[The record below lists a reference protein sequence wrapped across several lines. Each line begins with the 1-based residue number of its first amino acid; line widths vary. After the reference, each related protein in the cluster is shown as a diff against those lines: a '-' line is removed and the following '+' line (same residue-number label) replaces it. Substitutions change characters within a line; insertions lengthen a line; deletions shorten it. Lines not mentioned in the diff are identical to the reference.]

1 MSKIS
6 FRIRGKQVG
15 KSYQI
20 KLRLSISRECN
31 LEVNSGQ
38 FINAENWDFKKNLP
52 KPIKDE
58 NTKVLENQ
66 LKKLDYGISTNLL
79 ESINKG
85 IEINTGWLQ
94 RQIDEILGRTIKKIE
109 KDEEQEEREKQEY
122 LINHIEK
129 YIEKAPSKKVKG
141 KSSLGLEENT
151 IKKYITFKNLMIRYE
166 SVIKKKIKFEHLN
179 KDFVDRFIHW
189 LRIEQGYNENYAG
202 KQIDHLKTM
211 CNDAQKYDIKIN
223 NYAEQIERFKENDDD
238 RYIVTYT
245 LDEIELIR
253 NTEMPNER
261 LENTKKWMLLG
272 FEIGQ
277 RGSDLLNIDKRKI
290 TNIDENGWIYWDVYQ
305 KKPNKWV
312 NVPIIN
318 PHTINIVHHQ
328 FPYKI
333 TLQKFNVYMKE
344 VFKICGFE
352 EMTEGKKYFS
362 ENGIK
367 RKVFGTYPKWE
378 ISSSHSFR
386 RSFATNW
393 YQEMETSIIMEITA
407 HTRENVFKIY
417 INKREDKEKHARN
430 FAKHATI
437 ALGRMQNEKTKKSA

>member
-1 MSKIS
+1 MSTIG
-6 FRIRGKQVG
+6 FRIRGKNPL

-20 KLRLSISRECN
+20 KLRLSISRT
-31 LEVNSGQ
+31 EVFEVSSGQ
-38 FINAENWDFKKNLP
+38 LINADDWDFKKQFP
-52 KPIKDE
+52 KKNRDATVKAVE
-58 NTKVLENQ
+58 
-66 LKKLDYGISTNLL
+66 LKLQSMLSNINISLVKAQNC
-79 ESINKG
+79 G
-85 IEINTGWLQ
+85 VEINRDWLQ
-94 RQIDEILGRTIKKIE
+94 EQINNEYDDNVRINVLKPDTNEEKKT
-109 KDEEQEEREKQEY
+109 Y
-122 LINHIEK
+122 LLYHTEK
-129 YIEKAPSKKVKG
+129 YIEKAPAKKVKG

-151 IKKYITFKNLMIRYE
+151 IKKYITFKNLMLRYE
-166 SVIKKKIKFEHLN
+166 AVIKKKIKFEHLN
-179 KDFVDRFIHW
+179 KDFIDNFIHW
-189 LRIEQGYNENYAG
+189 LRINEGYSENYAG
-202 KQIDHLKTM
+202 KQIDHIKTM

-223 NYAEQIERFKENDDD
+223 NYAEHIERFKENDDD
-238 RYIVTYT
+238 RFIVTYSF
-245 LDEIELIR
+245 DEIEIIR

-290 TNIDENGWIYWDVYQ
+290 TNIDENGWIFWDVYQ
-305 KKPNKWV
+305 KKPDKWV

-344 VFKICGFE
+344 VFKICGFT

-393 YQEMETSIIMEITA
+393 YQLMETSIIMEITA

-430 FAKHATI
+430 FAKHASI
-437 ALGRMQNEKTKKSA
+437 ALQRMEDEKAKKSA

>member
-1 MSKIS
+1 MSTIG
-6 FRIRGKQVG
+6 FRIRGKNPL

-20 KLRLSISRECN
+20 KLRLSISRT
-31 LEVNSGQ
+31 EVFEVSSGQ
-38 FINAENWDFKKNLP
+38 LINADDWDFKKQFP
-52 KPIKDE
+52 KKNRDATVKSVE
-58 NTKVLENQ
+58 
-66 LKKLDYGISTNLL
+66 LKLQSMLSNINISLVKAQNC
-79 ESINKG
+79 G
-85 IEINTGWLQ
+85 VEINRDWLQ
-94 RQIDEILGRTIKKIE
+94 EQINNEYEDDVRINVLKPDTNE
-109 KDEEQEEREKQEY
+109 EKQTY

-129 YIEKAPSKKVKG
+129 YILLAPSKKVKG

-151 IKKYITFKNLMIRYE
+151 IKKYVTFKNLMLRYE
-166 SVIKKKIKFEHLN
+166 AVIKKKIKFEHLT

-189 LRIEQGYNENYAG
+189 LRIEQGYGENYAG

-223 NYAEQIERFKENDDD
+223 NYAEHIERFKENDDD
-238 RYIVTYT
+238 RYIVTYA

-261 LENTKKWMLLG
+261 LENAKRWMMLG

-277 RGSDLLNIDKRKI
+277 RGSDLLNIDKNKI

-305 KKPNKWV
+305 KKPDKWV

-344 VFKICGFE
+344 VFKICGFT

-393 YQEMETSIIMEITA
+393 YQLMETSIIMEITA

-430 FAKHATI
+430 FAKHASI
-437 ALGRMQNEKTKKSA
+437 ALQRMEDEKAKKSA

>member
-1 MSKIS
+1 MSSIS
-6 FRIRGKQVG
+6 FRIRGKQAG
-15 KSYQI
+15 KSYPI
-20 KLRLSISRECN
+20 KLRLSISRN
-31 LEVNSGQ
+31 NVLEVNSGQ
-38 FINAENWDFKKNLP
+38 IINSDDWDFKKQFP
-52 KPIKDE
+52 KKNRDAEVKTIE
-58 NTKVLENQ
+58 A
-66 LKKLDYGISTNLL
+66 KLQSILANININLL
-79 ESINKG
+79 KAQNNGS
-85 IEINTGWLQ
+85 EINNEWL
-94 RQIDEILGRTIKKIE
+94 RQQISNEYDEDIRNRIFQPKTE
-109 KDEEQEEREKQEY
+109 DEKQEY

-129 YIEKAPSKKVKG
+129 YIELAPSKKVKG

-166 SVIKKKIKFEHLN
+166 SVIKKKIKFEHIN
-179 KDFVDRFIHW
+179 KDFIDNFIHW
-189 LRIEQGYNENYAG
+189 LRIDEGYSDNYSG
-202 KQIDHLKTM
+202 KQIDHIKTM
-211 CNDAQKYDIKIN
+211 CNDAQKYEIKIN
-223 NYAEQIERFKENDDD
+223 NYAEYIERFKERDDD
-238 RYIVTYT
+238 RFIVTYSF
-245 LDEIELIR
+245 DEIEIIR

-290 TNIDENGWIYWDVYQ
+290 TNIDENGWIFWDVYQ
-305 KKPNKWV
+305 KKPDKWV

-344 VFKICGFE
+344 VFKICGFT

-393 YQEMETSIIMEITA
+393 YQLMETSIIMEITA

-430 FAKHATI
+430 FAKHASI
-437 ALGRMQNEKTKKSA
+437 ALQRIVNEKAQKSA